1 MTTSNQTFRQAAN
14 SPLGREA
21 REAAKSAADTAR
33 SVGDDVSDLASDAAR
48 KAGDFATDVSR
59 RAGRQFERW
68 RGTAGDVWDEVG
80 VIIGHENGGEGG
92 HSGRASC
99 PRERRNR
106 RDNARDDLFGHLSQG
121 RGALAPRLR
130 HSRRRELSSQQM
142 DISSPSLGR
151 SER

>member
-68 RGTAGDVWDEVG
+68 RGTAGDVWDG
-80 VIIGHENGGEGG
+80 VHDATVRNPHLSLAIALGIGFLLGIVLV
-92 HSGRASC
+92 
-99 PRERRNR
+99 NR
-106 RDNARDDLFGHLSQG
+106 R
-121 RGALAPRLR
+121 
-130 HSRRRELSSQQM
+130 
-142 DISSPSLGR
+142 
-151 SER
+151 